1 MACDGNPVRDLSVP
15 FLPVYFPPLQDPQNA
30 GQASLQNWYFQ
41 QLLINE
47 LLGSRGTDLTLIA
60 PLWLQKEWFP
70 DLLRS
75 LVEPPRMFH

>member
-1 MACDGNPVRDLSVP
+1 MVSCSRPLCPIPSGILSSS
-15 FLPVYFPPLQDPQNA
+15 QDPQNA

-70 DLLRS
+70 DLLGS